1 MKNVFC
7 FNFFKVTVTVT
18 NNKDNNCMMPLN
30 WEGFLI
36 PQQPQFGRAISPFFV
51 YVFRIFKKK
60 KRKKKSL
67 TSLEKERDSMRFCS
81 YVGKV
86 KILMHVTG
94 QKLTTHSGHIV
105 FVS

>member
-51 YVFRIFKKK
+51 YVFCIFKKK
-60 KRKKKSL
+60 KKKK
-67 TSLEKERDSMRFCS
+67 KIINQF
-81 YVGKV
+81 GKRKRQHEV
-86 KILMHVTG
+86 LF
-94 QKLTTHSGHIV
+94 LRW
-105 FVS
+105 